1 MTGRQIT
8 IWDFGVETAEPPH
21 APAMAEAFEDL
32 ADWAPVSWPE
42 EARAAGDQFPEAPR
56 FRFRLDDGAIA
67 QAFPQALHRELI
79 ASPGFQR
86 LRDIA
91 TSPFWG
97 SSTGCFIRTASPL
110 SSDTTATIIRWG
122 WLCWRSA
129 IAGWPG
135 FNPGTATF

>member
-42 EARAAGDQFPEAPR
+42 EARAAGDLFPEAPR

-86 LRDIA
+86 LRDISFLGVIDRLFHPNGKPSFVRHNRYHHSLGVA
-91 TSPFWG
+91 L
-97 SSTGCFIRTASPL
+97 RKAS
-110 SSDTTATIIRWG
+110 
-122 WLCWRSA
+122 
-129 IAGWPG
+129 
-135 FNPGTATF
+135 